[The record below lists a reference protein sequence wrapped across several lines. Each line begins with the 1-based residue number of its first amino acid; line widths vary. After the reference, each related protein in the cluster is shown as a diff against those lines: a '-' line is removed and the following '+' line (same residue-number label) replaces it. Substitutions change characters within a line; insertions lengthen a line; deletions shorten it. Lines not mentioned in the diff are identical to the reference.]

1 MKVWITK
8 YALTEG
14 IIAMDVLT
22 RNHSCVYPH
31 GSHNHGLRLGA
42 CAHETQEAAVKHA
55 EKMRLNKIASLKAQ
69 IAKLEKMR
77 FGVELTFSPETPTG
91 S

>member
-1 MKVWITK
+1 MAVKVWITK

-14 IIAMDVLT
+14 IQEAHVTAVHDKPGRVRREGAM
-22 RNHSCVYPH
+22 S
-31 GSHNHGLRLGA
+31 GLRLGA

-77 FGVELTFSPETPTG
+77 F
-91 S
+91 